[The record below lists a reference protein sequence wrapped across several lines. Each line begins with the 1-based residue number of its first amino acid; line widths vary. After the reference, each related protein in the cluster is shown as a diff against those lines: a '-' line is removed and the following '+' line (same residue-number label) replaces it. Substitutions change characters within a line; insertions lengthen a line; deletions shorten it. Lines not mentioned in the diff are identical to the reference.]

1 MLYFYRYWI
10 NICQGIHD
18 GPDTGVCSDSSA
30 SCRRMSG
37 GQVDSLGVVTSQA
50 LTMEGRQHILYSM
63 PNKKKHIMQHTCKT
77 GQGIRVIKHAPKRGI
92 VIYVHVNRS
101 ELGVM

>member
-1 MLYFYRYWI
+1 MSIFYKWKLQATQVQTSLGLTCYRYWI

-30 SCRRMSG
+30 SCRQTTS

-63 PNKKKHIMQHTCKT
+63 PNKKKAYYATYM
-77 GQGIRVIKHAPKRGI
+77 
-92 VIYVHVNRS
+92 
-101 ELGVM
+101 